1 MSTIIMVIMVIAVAG
16 VLYYGFN
23 QLTTIE
29 E

>member
-1 MSTIIMVIMVIAVAG
+1 MSTIIMVIMVIAVTG

-29 E
+29 K

>member
-1 MSTIIMVIMVIAVAG
+1 MSTIIMVIIVIAVVG